1 MSRRLEITAG
11 KIKMHETQSWFAG
24 VDWASQ
30 KHDVWL
36 ADSSGKRLGKRTF
49 EHSGEGLAQMCDWLI
64 ATSGGKPE
72 DIHLAIEVPHGAV
85 VETLLDRG
93 FKVYAINPRQL
104 DRFRDRFSPAGAKDD
119 SRDAETLSSSLRTD
133 RRAFHEVSLASP
145 AIIELRECS
154 RMADDL
160 SADKIRHANRLREQ
174 LQRYYPQMLQFGSDL
189 AEEWFLSLW
198 EAAPTPAKA
207 ARLRQGTV
215 EKLLKRHRIR
225 RIGAAEVLAILK
237 QQALVVAPGVT
248 EAAVAH
254 IRALIESIRLFT
266 RQLKEAH
273 RQLDELCS
281 LLAEPADGES
291 GQTGPEPEQTLVA
304 ILQSLP
310 GAGRVVLAVLLAEAF
325 ETLQRAD
332 YAILRML
339 CGVAPV
345 TRRSGKSR
353 AVTRRLACN
362 PRLRNA
368 IHYLADAARRCDEK
382 SKAKYLAL
390 RARGCSHARAL
401 RTIGDRLLYVACTM
415 LKNRTLFDP
424 GFESQKS
431 A

>member
-1 MSRRLEITAG
+1 
-11 KIKMHETQSWFAG
+11 MHETQNWFAG

-36 ADSSGKRLGKRTF
+36 ADASGKRLGKRTF

-64 ATSGGKPE
+64 TTSGGKPE
-72 DIHLAIEVPHGAV
+72 DIYVAIEVPHGAV

-145 AIIELRECS
+145 AIIELREWS
-154 RMADDL
+154 RMAGDL
-160 SADKIRHANRLREQ
+160 RADKIRHANRLREQ
-174 LQRYYPQMLQFGSDL
+174 LQRYYPQMLQFDSDL
-189 AEEWFLSLW
+189 AEEWILKLW

-207 ARLRQGTV
+207 VRLGQAEV
-215 EKLLKRHRIR
+215 EELLKRHRIR
-225 RIGAAEVLAILK
+225 RIGAAKVVAILK
-237 QQALVVAPGVT
+237 QPALTVAPGVT
-248 EAAVAH
+248 EAAMAH
-254 IRALIESIRLFT
+254 IRVLIESIRLFT
-266 RQLKEAH
+266 QQLKEAH
-273 RQLDELCS
+273 RQLDRLCK
-281 LLAEPADGES
+281 LLAEPIASENERR
-291 GQTGPEPEQTLVA
+291 EPEQPLVA

-310 GAGRVVLAVLLAEAF
+310 GAGRIVLAVLLAEAF
-325 ETLQRAD
+325 DVLQRAD
-332 YAILRML
+332 YAILRKL

-353 AVTRRLACN
+353 AVSRRLACN

-368 IHYLADAARRCDEK
+368 IHFLADAARRCDEK

-390 RARGCSHARAL
+390 KARGCSHARAL
-401 RTIGDRLLYVACTM
+401 RTIGDRLLYVACAM
-415 LKNRTLFDP
+415 LKNRTLFNP
-424 GFESQKS
+424 CFESQKS

>member
-1 MSRRLEITAG
+1 
-11 KIKMHETQSWFAG
+11 MHQNQSWFAG

-36 ADSSGKRLGKRTF
+36 ADASGKRLGKRTV
-49 EHSGEGLAQMCDWLI
+49 EHSGEGLAQMCDWLA

-72 DIHLAIEVPHGAV
+72 DIHVAIEVPHGPV

-133 RRAFHEVSLASP
+133 RRAFHQVALADP
-145 AIIELRECS
+145 AIIQLREWS

-160 SADKIRHANRLREQ
+160 RADKIRHANRLREQ
-174 LQRYYPQMLQFGSDL
+174 LQRYYPQMLRFGSDL
-189 AEEWFLSLW
+189 AEEWVLRLW

-207 ARLRQGTV
+207 ARLREAQV
-215 EKLLKRHRIR
+215 EKLLKSQRIR
-225 RIGAAEVLAILK
+225 RIDAAEVLAILK
-237 QQALVVAPGVT
+237 QPALTVAPGVT

-254 IRALIESIRLFT
+254 IRVLIASIRLSAG
-266 RQLKEAH
+266 QLKEVH
-273 RQLDELCS
+273 RQLDKLCR
-281 LLAEPADGES
+281 LLAEPLPGER
-291 GQTGPEPEQTLVA
+291 GGIGPEQEQVRRTVA
-304 ILQSLP
+304 ILESLP
-310 GAGRVVLAVLLAEAF
+310 GVGRIVLAVLLAEASGV
-325 ETLQRAD
+325 LQRAD
-332 YAILRML
+332 YAILRIL

-345 TRRSGKSR
+345 TRCSGKSR
-353 AVTRRLACN
+353 IVTRRLACN

-368 IHYLADAARRCDEK
+368 IHYLADAARRCDAK

-401 RTIGDRLLYVACTM
+401 RTIGDRLLYVACSM
-415 LKNRTLFDP
+415 LKNGTPFDP
-424 GFESQKS
+424 SFESQKC

>member
-1 MSRRLEITAG
+1 
-11 KIKMHETQSWFAG
+11 MHEIQTWFVG

-36 ADSSGKRLGKRTF
+36 ADANGKRLGKRTF
-49 EHSGEGLAQMCDWLI
+49 AHSGEGLAQMCDWLV

-72 DIHLAIEVPHGAV
+72 VIHVAIEVPHGPV

-93 FKVYAINPRQL
+93 FKVYAINPKQL

-133 RRAFHEVSLASP
+133 RRAFHQVVLADP
-145 AIIELRECS
+145 AIIELREWS

-160 SADKIRHANRLREQ
+160 RADKIRYANRLREQ
-174 LQRYYPQMLQFGSDL
+174 FRRYYPQMLQLGSDL
-189 AEEWFLSLW
+189 AEEWIFALW
-198 EAAPTPAKA
+198 EAAPAPAQA
-207 ARLRQGTV
+207 ARLRQTEVG
-215 EKLLKRHRIR
+215 KLLKRHRIR

-237 QQALVVAPGVT
+237 QPALVVAPGVT
-248 EAAVAH
+248 EAALAH
-254 IRALIESIRLFT
+254 VPVLIESIRLFT
-266 RQLKEAH
+266 RQLKEVH
-273 RQLDELCS
+273 QQLDRLCK
-281 LLAEPADGES
+281 LLAEPVASENAL
-291 GQTGPEPEQTLVA
+291 QPEQSLIA
-304 ILQSLP
+304 IIQSLP
-310 GAGRVVLAVLLAEAF
+310 GAGMIVLSTLLAEAF
-325 ETLQRAD
+325 EPLQRAD
-332 YAILRML
+332 YPILRKL

-390 RARGCSHARAL
+390 KGRGCSHARAL
-401 RTIGDRLLYVACTM
+401 RTIGDRLLYVACAM
-415 LKNRTLFDP
+415 LKRRALFNP
-424 GFESQKS
+424 CLQSQKC

>member
-1 MSRRLEITAG
+1 MDEI
-11 KIKMHETQSWFAG
+11 QSWFAG

-36 ADSSGKRLGKRTF
+36 TDASGKRLGKRTF
-49 EHSGEGLAQMCDWLI
+49 AHSGEGLAQMCDWLV

-72 DIHLAIEVPHGAV
+72 DIHVAIEVPHGAV

-93 FKVYAINPRQL
+93 FKVYSINPRQL

-133 RRAFHEVSLASP
+133 RRAFHQVSLAGP
-145 AIIELRECS
+145 AIIQLREWS

-160 SADKIRHANRLREQ
+160 RADQIRHANRLREQ
-174 LQRYYPQMLQFGSDL
+174 LQRYYPQMLQFDSDL
-189 AEEWFLSLW
+189 AEEWVLKLW
-198 EAAPTPAKA
+198 EAATTPAKA
-207 ARLRQGTV
+207 ARLRQAEV

-225 RIGAAEVLAILK
+225 RIGAAKVLAILK
-237 QQALVVAPGVT
+237 EQALIVAPGVT

-254 IRALIESIRLFT
+254 IRVLIESIRLFT
-266 RQLKEAH
+266 QQLKEAH
-273 RQLDELCS
+273 RQLDKLCK
-281 LLAEPADGES
+281 LLAEPVASENE
-291 GQTGPEPEQTLVA
+291 QTGPEPEQTLGA

-310 GAGRVVLAVLLAEAF
+310 GAGRIVISTLLAEAF
-325 ETLQRAD
+325 EILQRAD
-332 YAILRML
+332 YPILRKL

-368 IHYLADAARRCDEK
+368 IYYLADAARRCDEK

-390 RARGCSHARAL
+390 KARGCSHARAL
-401 RTIGDRLLYVACTM
+401 RAIGDRLLYVACAM
-415 LKNRTLFDP
+415 LKNCTLFNP
-424 GFESQKS
+424 GLESQKC

>member
-1 MSRRLEITAG
+1 
-11 KIKMHETQSWFAG
+11 MHETQSWFAG

-30 KHDVWL
+30 KHDLWL
-36 ADSSGKRLGKRTF
+36 ADASGKRLGKRTF
-49 EHSGEGLAQMCDWLI
+49 EHSGEGLAQMCDWLV
-64 ATSGGKPE
+64 ATSGGRPE
-72 DIHLAIEVPHGAV
+72 DIHVAIEVPHGAV

-133 RRAFHEVSLASP
+133 CRAFHQVSLADP
-145 AIIELRECS
+145 AIIELREWS
-154 RMADDL
+154 RMADDIRGG
-160 SADKIRHANRLREQ
+160 KIRHANRLREQ
-174 LQRYYPQMLQFGSDL
+174 LQRYYPQMLQFDSDL
-189 AEEWFLSLW
+189 AEEWILKLW

-207 ARLRQGTV
+207 ARLRQAEV

-237 QQALVVAPGVT
+237 QTALTVAPGVT

-254 IRALIESIRLFT
+254 IRVLIESIRLCAK
-266 RQLKEAH
+266 QLKEAH
-273 RQLDELCS
+273 RQLDRLCE
-281 LLAEPADGES
+281 LLAEPIASEDGK
-291 GQTGPEPEQTLVA
+291 TAPEQEQVQRAVA
-304 ILQSLP
+304 ILKSLP
-310 GAGRVVLAVLLAEAF
+310 GAGRIVLAVLLAEAF
-325 ETLQRAD
+325 DTLQRAD
-332 YAILRML
+332 YAILRIL

-390 RARGCSHARAL
+390 KARGCSHARAL

-415 LKNRTLFDP
+415 LKNGALFDP
-424 GFESQKS
+424 CFESQKC

>member
-1 MSRRLEITAG
+1 
-11 KIKMHETQSWFAG
+11 MHETQSWFAG

-36 ADSSGKRLGKRTF
+36 ADASGKRLGKRIF

-72 DIHLAIEVPHGAV
+72 DIHIAIEVPHGAV

-133 RRAFHEVSLASP
+133 CRAFHQVSLADP
-145 AIIELRECS
+145 AIIELREWS
-154 RMADDL
+154 RMADD
-160 SADKIRHANRLREQ
+160 IRHANRLREQ
-174 LQRYYPQMLQFGSDL
+174 LQRYYPQMLQFDSDL
-189 AEEWFLSLW
+189 TEEWILKLW

-207 ARLRQGTV
+207 ARLRQAEV

-225 RIGAAEVLAILK
+225 RIGAAEVLALLK
-237 QQALVVAPGVT
+237 QTALTVAPGVT

-254 IRALIESIRLFT
+254 IRVLIESIRLCAK
-266 RQLKEAH
+266 QLKEAH
-273 RQLDELCS
+273 RQLDRLCK
-281 LLAEPADGES
+281 LLAEPIASEDGK
-291 GQTGPEPEQTLVA
+291 TAPEQEQVQRAVA
-304 ILQSLP
+304 ILKSLP
-310 GAGRVVLAVLLAEAF
+310 GAGRIVLAVLLAEAF
-325 ETLQRAD
+325 DTLQRAD
-332 YAILRML
+332 YAILRIL

-390 RARGCSHARAL
+390 KARGCSHARAL

-415 LKNRTLFDP
+415 LKNGTLFDP
-424 GFESQKS
+424 SFESQKC

>member
-1 MSRRLEITAG
+1 
-11 KIKMHETQSWFAG
+11 MHETLSWFAG

-36 ADSSGKRLGKRTF
+36 ADASGKRLGKRTF
-49 EHSGEGLAQMCDWLI
+49 EHSGEGLAQMCDWLV
-64 ATSGGKPE
+64 ATSGGRPE
-72 DIHLAIEVPHGAV
+72 DIHVAIEVPHGAV

-133 RRAFHEVSLASP
+133 CRAFHQVSLADP
-145 AIIELRECS
+145 AIIELREWS
-154 RMADDL
+154 RMADDIRGG
-160 SADKIRHANRLREQ
+160 KIRHANRLREQ
-174 LQRYYPQMLQFGSDL
+174 LQRYYPQMLQFDSDL
-189 AEEWFLSLW
+189 AEEWILKLW

-207 ARLRQGTV
+207 ARLRQAEV

-237 QQALVVAPGVT
+237 QTALTVAPGVT

-254 IRALIESIRLFT
+254 IRVLIESIRLCAK
-266 RQLKEAH
+266 QLKEAH
-273 RQLDELCS
+273 RQLDRLCE
-281 LLAEPADGES
+281 LLAEPIASEDGK
-291 GQTGPEPEQTLVA
+291 TAPEQEQVQRAVA
-304 ILQSLP
+304 ILKSLP
-310 GAGRVVLAVLLAEAF
+310 GAGRIVLAVLLAEAF
-325 ETLQRAD
+325 DTLQRAD
-332 YAILRML
+332 YAILRIL

-390 RARGCSHARAL
+390 KARGCSHARAL

-415 LKNRTLFDP
+415 LKNGTLFDP
-424 GFESQKS
+424 SFESQKC

>member
-1 MSRRLEITAG
+1 
-11 KIKMHETQSWFAG
+11 
-24 VDWASQ
+24 
-30 KHDVWL
+30 
-36 ADSSGKRLGKRTF
+36 
-49 EHSGEGLAQMCDWLI
+49 
-64 ATSGGKPE
+64 
-72 DIHLAIEVPHGAV
+72 
-85 VETLLDRG
+85 
-93 FKVYAINPRQL
+93 
-104 DRFRDRFSPAGAKDD
+104 
-119 SRDAETLSSSLRTD
+119 
-133 RRAFHEVSLASP
+133 
-145 AIIELRECS
+145 
-154 RMADDL
+154 
-160 SADKIRHANRLREQ
+160 
-174 LQRYYPQMLQFGSDL
+174 MLQFGSDL
-189 AEEWFLSLW
+189 AEEWVLHLW

-207 ARLRQGTV
+207 ARLRQATV

-254 IRALIESIRLFT
+254 IRVLIESIRLFT

-273 RQLDELCS
+273 RQLDKLCS
-281 LLAEPADGES
+281 LLAEPLPGEN

-310 GAGRVVLAVLLAEAF
+310 GAGRIVLAILLAEAF
-325 ETLQRAD
+325 ETLQQAD

-382 SKAKYLAL
+382 CKAKYLAL
-390 RARGCSHARAL
+390 KARGCSHARAL
-401 RTIGDRLLYVACTM
+401 RTIGDRLLYVACSM

-424 GFESQKS
+424 AFGSQK
-431 A
+431 AA

>member
-1 MSRRLEITAG
+1 MDKTPR
-11 KIKMHETQSWFAG
+11 WFAG

-36 ADSSGKRLGKRTF
+36 ADASGKRLGKRTF
-49 EHSGEGLAQMCDWLI
+49 EHSGEGLAQMCSWLM
-64 ATSGGKPE
+64 ATSGGRPE
-72 DIHLAIEVPHGAV
+72 DIHVAIEVPHGAV

-93 FKVYAINPRQL
+93 FKVYAINPKQL

-133 RRAFHEVSLASP
+133 RRAFHQVALADP
-145 AIIELRECS
+145 AIIELREWS

-174 LQRYYPQMLQFGSDL
+174 FRRYYPQMLQLGSDL
-189 AEEWFLSLW
+189 AEEWIFALW
-198 EAAPTPAKA
+198 EKAPAPAKA
-207 ARLRQGTV
+207 ARLRQTEV

-237 QQALVVAPGVT
+237 QPALVVAPGVT

-254 IRALIESIRLFT
+254 IRVLIKSIRLFT
-266 RQLKEAH
+266 QQLKEAH
-273 RQLDELCS
+273 RQLDRLCN
-281 LLAEPADGES
+281 LLAEPIPGRNEQA
-291 GQTGPEPEQTLVA
+291 GPEPGQTLVA

-310 GAGRVVLAVLLAEAF
+310 GAGRIVLAVLLAEAF

-345 TRRSGKSR
+345 TRRSGKGW

-368 IHYLADAARRCDEK
+368 IHYLADAARRSDEK
-382 SKAKYLAL
+382 CKAKYLAL
-390 RARGCSHARAL
+390 KARGCSHARAL
-401 RTIGDRLLYVACTM
+401 RTIGDRLLYIACTM

-424 GFESQKS
+424 CFESQKP
-431 A
+431 AC

>member
-1 MSRRLEITAG
+1 
-11 KIKMHETQSWFAG
+11 MHEIQSWFAG

-36 ADSSGKRLGKRTF
+36 ADASGKRLGKRTF
-49 EHSGEGLAQMCDWLI
+49 EHSGEGLAQMCGWLI

-72 DIHLAIEVPHGAV
+72 DIHVAIEVPHGAV

-133 RRAFHEVSLASP
+133 CRAFHQVSLADP
-145 AIIELRECS
+145 AIIELREWS
-154 RMADDL
+154 RMADDIRGG
-160 SADKIRHANRLREQ
+160 KIRHANRLREQ
-174 LQRYYPQMLQFGSDL
+174 LQRYYPQMLQFDSDL
-189 AEEWFLSLW
+189 AEEWILKLW

-207 ARLRQGTV
+207 ARLRQAEV

-237 QQALVVAPGVT
+237 QTALTVAPGVT

-254 IRALIESIRLFT
+254 IRVLIESIRLCAK
-266 RQLKEAH
+266 QLKEAH
-273 RQLDELCS
+273 RQLDRLCK
-281 LLAEPADGES
+281 LLAEPIASEDGK
-291 GQTGPEPEQTLVA
+291 TEPEQEQVQRAVA
-304 ILQSLP
+304 ILKSLP
-310 GAGRVVLAVLLAEAF
+310 GAGRIVLAVLLAEAF
-325 ETLQRAD
+325 DTLQRAD
-332 YAILRML
+332 YAILRIL

-390 RARGCSHARAL
+390 KARGCSHARAL

-415 LKNRTLFDP
+415 LKNGTLFDP
-424 GFESQKS
+424 CIESQKF

>member
-1 MSRRLEITAG
+1 
-11 KIKMHETQSWFAG
+11 MHQNQSWFAG

-36 ADSSGKRLGKRTF
+36 ADANGKRLGKRTF

-64 ATSGGKPE
+64 ATSGGKSE
-72 DIHLAIEVPHGAV
+72 DIHVAIEVPHGPV

-145 AIIELRECS
+145 AIIELREWS

-160 SADKIRHANRLREQ
+160 RAGKIGHANRLREQ
-174 LQRYYPQMLQFGSDL
+174 LQRYYPQLLQFDSDL
-189 AEEWFLSLW
+189 AEEWILKLW

-207 ARLRQGTV
+207 ARLREAQV

-225 RIGAAEVLAILK
+225 RIGAAKVAAILK
-237 QQALVVAPGVT
+237 QPALTVAPGVT

-254 IRALIESIRLFT
+254 IRVLIESIRLFT
-266 RQLKEAH
+266 QQLKEAR
-273 RQLDELCS
+273 RQLDRLCK
-281 LLAEPADGES
+281 LLAEPIASENRRR
-291 GQTGPEPEQTLVA
+291 EPEQPLVT

-310 GAGRVVLAVLLAEAF
+310 GAGRIVLAVLLAEAF
-325 ETLQRAD
+325 DVLQRAD
-332 YAILRML
+332 YAILRKL

-353 AVTRRLACN
+353 GVSRRLACN

-368 IHYLADAARRCDEK
+368 IHFLADAARRCDEK

-390 RARGCSHARAL
+390 KARGCSHARAL

-415 LKNRTLFDP
+415 LKNGTLFDP

-431 A
+431 S

>member
-1 MSRRLEITAG
+1 
-11 KIKMHETQSWFAG
+11 MHETQSWFAG

-36 ADSSGKRLGKRTF
+36 TDASGKRLGKRTF
-49 EHSGEGLAQMCDWLI
+49 EHSGAGLAQMCDWLI

-72 DIHLAIEVPHGAV
+72 DIHVAIEVPHGPV

-133 RRAFHEVSLASP
+133 CRAFHQVSLADP
-145 AIIELRECS
+145 AIIELREWS
-154 RMADDL
+154 RMADDIRGG
-160 SADKIRHANRLREQ
+160 KIRHANRLREQ
-174 LQRYYPQMLQFGSDL
+174 LQRYYPQMLQFDSDL
-189 AEEWFLSLW
+189 AEEWILKLW

-207 ARLRQGTV
+207 ARLRQAEV

-237 QQALVVAPGVT
+237 QTALTVAPGVT

-254 IRALIESIRLFT
+254 IRVLIESIRLCAK
-266 RQLKEAH
+266 QLKETH
-273 RQLDELCS
+273 RQLDRLCK
-281 LLAEPADGES
+281 LLAEPIASEDGK
-291 GQTGPEPEQTLVA
+291 TAPEQEQVRAVA
-304 ILQSLP
+304 ILKSLP
-310 GAGRVVLAVLLAEAF
+310 GAGRIVLAVLLAEAF
-325 ETLQRAD
+325 DTLQRAD
-332 YAILRML
+332 YAILRIL

-390 RARGCSHARAL
+390 KARGCSHARAL

-415 LKNRTLFDP
+415 LKNGTLFDP
-424 GFESQKS
+424 SFESQKC